1 MAGAPKTTDYLC
13 DECREAFEEVR
24 RLLDAAGIEYR
35 LNSRLVRG
43 LDYYTRTVFEFQHE
57 ALGGAQNSL
66 GGGGRY
72 DGLAATL
79 GYPDTP
85 GVGFAGGLDRVVM
98 MLVQEGNPSPPEVAA
113 DLLVLP
119 DGEGLEVAAA
129 AVAREA
135 RKTTSASADFSRRS
149 LRAKMKAAGRVGSRW
164 VAIMNPDEAA
174 RHVVQLRDMG
184 SGEQR
189 EVSWD
194 QLAEAVRA
202 SYPPPRRGR
211 WREAP
216 EGVGG
221 PDA

>member
-1 MAGAPKTTDYLC
+1 MAAAPKTTDHLC
-13 DECREAFEEVR
+13 DECEAAFAQVR

-35 LNSRLVRG
+35 LNTRLVRG

-72 DGLAATL
+72 DGLAAAL

-98 MLVQEGNPSPPEVAA
+98 MLRAEGHELPGEVAA

-119 DGEGLEVAAA
+119 DGKDLEAA
-129 AVAREA
+129 AREA
-135 RKTTSASADFSRRS
+135 RKATSAAADFSDRS
-149 LRAKMKAAGRVGSRW
+149 LRAKMRAASRFGSRW
-164 VAIMNPDEAA
+164 VAIMNADEAA
-174 RHVVQLRDMG
+174 RHVVQLRDMKT
-184 SGEQR
+184 GEQG
-189 EVSWD
+189 EVAWD
-194 QLAEAVRA
+194 HLAEALHT
-202 SYPPPRRGR
+202 SPPRSWGR
-211 WREAP
+211 VR
-216 EGVGG
+216 VGG